1 MDNVVNELTIN
12 QTLAN
17 GDTIIFFYDIFVLL
31 LFFFELFLYINNERF
46 EKNIEKI
53 TSEKIKP
60 IRRFILKL
68 TKYYDKHGLITVN
81 TLLLVISIIVIS
93 SNHALTI
100 QDIIGIIAS
109 FLSFFLIMYFV
120 QKLFVGLDSF
130 KDAMVSRY
138 VDVIFYI
145 LLGHY
150 FVYFS
155 PFVSKPDL
163 FLTFIGLMFA
173 LLLCFTVMIRAIINP
188 NILMKP
194 TQEFRKNR
202 ESLGIIKGMGALM
215 GCEISV
221 LYLMIF
227 SCFKTDPSFYIHA
240 GDRALDALD
249 LLYYLFVS
257 FSTIG
262 YGDIY
267 PVRFEGMFYS
277 QFTAIVISITSIFST
292 ACFVGAVVAG
302 AYNISHDNRVEA
314 KKDAVLNVEEKK
326 DIEKN
331 NES

>member
-1 MDNVVNELTIN
+1 
-12 QTLAN
+12 
-17 GDTIIFFYDIFVLL
+17 
-31 LFFFELFLYINNERF
+31 
-46 EKNIEKI
+46 
-53 TSEKIKP
+53 
-60 IRRFILKL
+60 
-68 TKYYDKHGLITVN
+68 
-81 TLLLVISIIVIS
+81 
-93 SNHALTI
+93 
-100 QDIIGIIAS
+100 
-109 FLSFFLIMYFV
+109 MYFV
-120 QKLFVGLDSF
+120 QKIFVGLDQF

-163 FLTFIGLMFA
+163 FLTFVGLMFA
-173 LLLCFTVMIRAIINP
+173 LLLCFAVMVRAIINP

-194 TQEFRKNR
+194 TVERRKNK
-202 ESLGIIKGMGALM
+202 ESYGIIKGMGALM
-215 GCEISV
+215 GCELGV

-227 SCFKTDPSFYIHA
+227 SCFKTSPEFYNHA
-240 GDRALDALD
+240 GNRVLDVFD

-292 ACFVGAVVAG
+292 ACFVGAVVSG
-302 AYNISHDNRVEA
+302 AYNIGRDHRQKEA
-314 KKDAVLNVEEKK
+314 EDALEAEKEE
-326 DIEKN
+326 E
-331 NES
+331 